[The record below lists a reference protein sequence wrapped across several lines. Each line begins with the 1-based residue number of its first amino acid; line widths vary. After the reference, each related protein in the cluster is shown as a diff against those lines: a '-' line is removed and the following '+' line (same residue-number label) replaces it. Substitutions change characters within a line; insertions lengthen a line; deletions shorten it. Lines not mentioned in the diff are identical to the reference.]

1 MSHSN
6 PPKIVGRY
14 FAVILA
20 AALTTIALAPHVS
33 AQTVVE
39 PRRWLLVFDTSV
51 IMKNWLPATT
61 TEAEDLFISSMGG
74 QLHEGDSVGVW
85 TFDEKLHAAEYPQFM
100 WIPTQAASAA
110 SDINRFLDHVTYLG
124 KTKFAALEPALRHV
138 IAHSQR
144 LTIVI
149 FCDGQDTFKLTPY
162 DHDIN
167 GIFKQMKASR
177 KKLQQPFVIAIRTQN
192 GQFIG
197 ATVNIPPG
205 NIDFPTFPPLPE
217 EIEVVTTN
225 SPSLPT
231 VIVPPPVV
239 VVPPLVIVGTNV
251 ITDTNELKKAT
262 GP

>member
-1 MSHSN
+1 MIPLKS
-6 PPKIVGRY
+6 PKTAARC
-14 FAVILA
+14 FAV
-20 AALTTIALAPHVS
+20 ALATIVLISYVS
-33 AQTVVE
+33 AQTAVE

-51 IMKNWLPATT
+51 TMKNWLPATT
-61 TEAEDLFISSMGG
+61 TELTDVFISSMGG
-74 QLHEGDSVGVW
+74 ELHEGDSVGVW
-85 TFDEKLHAAEYPQFM
+85 TFDQKLHAADYPQFI
-100 WIPTQAASAA
+100 WVPTQAASAA
-110 SDINRFLDHVTYLG
+110 SDLNRFLDHASYFG
-124 KTKFAALEPALRHV
+124 KTKFAMLEPALRHV
-138 IAHSQR
+138 IAQSQR

-149 FCDGQDTFKLTPY
+149 FCDGQDTLKLTPY

-167 GIFKQMKASR
+167 GIFKQMKAAR

-225 SPSLPT
+225 SSPSLPPGIT
-231 VIVPPPVV
+231 PPPPVV
-239 VVPPLVIVGTNV
+239 VVPPLVIVGTNI